1 MKKYAI
7 FILIVAIG
15 LIIGYIFYPKT
26 VKRSVI
32 DNKTLNNVD
41 ESVKIIAPVI
51 TKESSA
57 LNALNKLHD
66 SSEKGFSEIPKELKF
81 TKVEYDKKDSIATVY
96 ARFDGS
102 KESLSSFQ
110 ESKMLL
116 QIFNTVKLNI
126 PEAKRFRIIFSGDS
140 PFTEMR
146 TDLLFTVEGENLIV
160 LGE

>member
-1 MKKYAI
+1 MRKYTL
-7 FILIVAIG
+7 FILLVAIA
-15 LIIGYIFYPKT
+15 LIIAYIFYPKT
-26 VKRSVI
+26 VKRTII

-41 ESVKIIAPVI
+41 ESVKIIAPI
-51 TKESSA
+51 TSKESLA
-57 LNALNKLHD
+57 LNALNKLYD

-81 TKVEYDKKDSIATVY
+81 TKVEYDKKDSVATVY
-96 ARFDGS
+96 ARFDGT

-126 PEAKRFRIIFSGDS
+126 PEAKKFRIIFSGDS
-140 PFTEMR
+140 PFTELR
-146 TDLLFTVEGENLIV
+146 TDLLFTIEDENLIV

>member
-126 PEAKRFRIIFSGDS
+126 PETKRFRIIFSGDS
-140 PFTEMR
+140 PFTEIR

>member
-66 SSEKGFSEIPKELKF
+66 SSEKGFSEIPIELKF

-140 PFTEMR
+140 PFTEIR